1 MPFLISPLLLS
12 SRNSGVLYP
21 IGWTI
26 RWRFNPAFSK
36 ASLMAAIAFRHTSGP
51 QKQLTPIMSAPR
63 TNGNG
68 LVAWIEPRGMSRRV
82 NSVTWRVILTKQIY
96 MRDPNRFFGMWDC
109 LFWTPGFGIFLKKSK
124 NCPLPIFVIEFCITG
139 VNGQIWL
146 FYAEKWEKKL
156 VLCLSLPPG
165 NFAGKR
171 VLKLVERFSC
181 HHKAVWRSYTS
192 RPSDPDVKFLLVK
205 FGHAQKAKFLFA
217 FSPIFFR
224 FSCLI
229 FFLLLGI

>member
-36 ASLMAAIAFRHTSGP
+36 ASLMAAIAFRDTSGP

-63 TNGNG
+63 TNGKG

-96 MRDPNRFFGMWDC
+96 MRDPNRFSGMWDC

-156 VLCLSLPPG
+156 VLCLSLPPPG

-181 HHKAVWRSYTS
+181 HHKAV
-192 RPSDPDVKFLLVK
+192 
-205 FGHAQKAKFLFA
+205 
-217 FSPIFFR
+217 
-224 FSCLI
+224 
-229 FFLLLGI
+229 